1 MALMTAG
8 RLTEELFRAADILR
22 GRMDASE
29 YRDVLFGMLL
39 LKRVSDQPGILNVP
53 DRSRWRHIVDSKSE
67 EPGQVLN
74 KALSALEQN
83 NPDGLDGVL
92 GALDFD
98 RGLGRAQLK
107 ALIDHFDRIPL
118 GDDDLEFGDVVGRA
132 YDHTLGR
139 FADVAGRKGGEFY
152 TPRSVVQLMVE
163 LVRPEPGQSVYD
175 PFTGSGGML
184 VQAKEYVDEYGRDGA
199 GLGLFGQELNV
210 ETCSIARLNLLLHN
224 VTDGSVLCGD
234 TLADPLHLQ
243 GDGRLRRFDRVLT
256 NPPFSMNY
264 TEKEMKHPERM
275 RYGWTPAQAKK
286 ADLMN
291 VQHVLA
297 VLRPDGIGAVVTP
310 HGVLFRGGSEAEIRR
325 GILEDDRLVAVIGI
339 GPNVF
344 HGTAIPACILV
355 LRGNDGA
362 PVGERGTV
370 LFVNAE
376 REVVTGRTLN
386 RLEPENIE
394 KIVSAFRERADIDGF
409 SRVVTL
415 EEIAENDFSLNIPR
429 YVDAGPPEGPL
440 LDVRAALFGGV
451 PRHEVEAEEPRFHSF
466 GIDLAD
472 LFQPRNLDY
481 FSFPAEG
488 CEATAARIPD
498 LAATQERRFVD
509 QCCRWWEGAGAQIAE
524 LADTKQLF
532 MSRSH
537 LMASFREELLPLEL
551 LDRYQLTGVFAA
563 WWSDRQDDFRS
574 LEHRGFPGVI
584 DRWAATD
591 GELSPHSGPAR
602 ERVLKV
608 LGDDLCS
615 RVTGRVAAQR
625 QGLVALYRSWG
636 DRYETS
642 FADLEQQS
650 QAATE
655 RLRSRLRGLG
665 YR

>member
-1 MALMTAG
+1 MALMTVR

-39 LKRVSDQPGILNVP
+39 LKRASDQPGILNVP
-53 DRSRWRHIVDSKSE
+53 DESRWRHIVDSETKAPE
-67 EPGQVLN
+67 VLN
-74 KALSALEQN
+74 KALSALKQN
-83 NPDGLDGVL
+83 NPDRLDGVL
-92 GALDFD
+92 GVLDFNK
-98 RGLGRAQLK
+98 GLGHARLK

-118 GDDDLEFGDVVGRA
+118 GDDDLEFSDVVGRA
-132 YDHTLGR
+132 YDHTLGWL
-139 FADVAGRKGGEFY
+139 ADAAGKKGGEFY
-152 TPRSVVQLMVE
+152 TPRSVVQLMVD

-175 PFTGSGGML
+175 PFAGSGGML
-184 VQAKEYVDEYGRDGA
+184 LQAKEYVAEYGRDA
-199 GLGLFGQELNV
+199 VGLGLFGQELNV
-210 ETCSIARLNLLLHN
+210 ETCSTARLNLLLHN

-234 TLADPLHLQ
+234 TLADPLHLH

-256 NPPFSMNY
+256 NAPFSMNY
-264 TEKEMKHPERM
+264 TEKEIKHPERM

-325 GILEDDRLVAVIGI
+325 GIVEEDRLEAVIGI

-344 HGTAIPACILV
+344 HGTSLPACILV
-355 LRGNDGA
+355 LRGSDGT

-370 LFVNAE
+370 LFINAE
-376 REVVTGRTLN
+376 REVVTGRSLN

-394 KIVSAFRERADIDGF
+394 KIVSAFQERADIDGF

-415 EEIAENDFSLNIPR
+415 QEIAENDFNLNIPR
-429 YVDAGPPEGPL
+429 YVDAGPPEEPL

-472 LFQPRNLDY
+472 LFQPRDLDY

-488 CEATAARIPD
+488 CEATAACIPD
-498 LAATQERRFVD
+498 LATAQERRFID
-509 QCCRWWEGAGAQIAE
+509 QCSRWWEGAGAQIAE
-524 LADTKQLF
+524 LAGTKKLF
-532 MSRSH
+532 KSRSH
-537 LMASFREELLPLEL
+537 LMASFREELLPLGIM
-551 LDRYQLTGVFAA
+551 DRYQLTGVFAA
-563 WWSDRQDDFRS
+563 WWSDRQDDLRS
-574 LEHRGFPGVI
+574 LEQRGFPGVI
-584 DRWAATD
+584 DRWAAAD
-591 GELSPHSGPAR
+591 GELSWYSGPAR
-602 ERVLKV
+602 ERVLEV

-615 RVTGRVAAQR
+615 RVTERVAAQR